1 MPHAR
6 LSPSGAHRWMA
17 CPGSVILE
25 ADFPD
30 ESSSY
35 AREGTAAHEL
45 AALLLENGGN
55 AVDYIGKKIAFE
67 DSGETLHWLITD
79 DMAEH
84 VQTYVDYVRGEAEGK
99 TLLVERKLPIEHMTG
114 EKGATGTGDAV
125 ILDAVAR
132 EITVIDLKYG
142 MGVRVDAEENPQA
155 LMYGSG
161 ALEKYDIAVDFET
174 VRVVIHQPRLGHVSE
189 DRVTVLELR
198 EFEDE
203 VRAAAGQC
211 GEAIILAT
219 VNATNEEIADAGFLA
234 PGEKQCR
241 FCRAKATCPALR
253 ASMAQLVASEP
264 ATINDFAE
272 EFAAKKVDMLSEAQ
286 YLSWAMSNVGMVEDW
301 CKAVRAEVER
311 RLLAGQTV
319 EGYKLV
325 EGRRGPRKW
334 ADEAEAEKVFK
345 SFRLRQ
351 DEMYD
356 MKLISPTSA
365 EKLLKDQ
372 PKRWGKVENLIT
384 QSPGKASVAPATDKR
399 PPLAV
404 TSVADDLRDEFA
416 EG

>member
-55 AVDYIGKKIAFE
+55 AVDYIDKKIAFE
-67 DSGETLHWLITD
+67 DNGETLHWLITD

-203 VRAAAGQC
+203 VRNAASNCALAEEDAITGAGP
-211 GEAIILAT
+211 GI
-219 VNATNEEIADAGFLA
+219 EEFLN

-264 ATINDFAE
+264 ATIDDFAE